1 LFAELSARLPAY
13 NVNRRPPSDLVKPRG
28 KNGVGLQ
35 PGSVAGEV
43 DEDGLGNF
51 FSELRSPDL
60 PQCVTINQPQMSLD
74 KCSEGILRLI
84 AGEFAQEILIAFC
97 HYQQYIPAEP

>member
-1 LFAELSARLPAY
+1 
-13 NVNRRPPSDLVKPRG
+13 
-28 KNGVGLQ
+28 
-35 PGSVAGEV
+35 
-43 DEDGLGNF
+43 
-51 FSELRSPDL
+51 
-60 PQCVTINQPQMSLD
+60 MSLD